1 MSATGPTR
9 LWPCNGAN
17 PSPFHPGPRSPLRD
31 IHLVGDRA
39 EMIKVDLAH
48 TFAIAGFGKD
58 HLASTLIFVAVRC
71 KYFGGS
77 NFPTQLSKAFDA
89 FSIWCAQNKRYTT
102 IRSFD
107 KTELKIVSLP
117 GHDFIIFLKQIHG
130 STNSPDVFPSC
141 SPLAFASSG

>member
-1 MSATGPTR
+1 MASTCRGMFSPIYKAKEWWDVSATGPTR
-9 LWPCNGAN
+9 LWPSNGAN

-48 TFAIAGFGKD
+48 TYAIAGFGKD

-71 KYFGGS
+71 TYFGGT
-77 NFPTQLSKAFDA
+77 NFPTQLSKAYDA
-89 FSIWCAQNKRYTT
+89 FSAWCAQNKRYTT

-117 GHDFIIFLKQIHG
+117 GWLRFI
-130 STNSPDVFPSC
+130 
-141 SPLAFASSG
+141 